1 MIDVYL
7 IDYAHTDADG
17 FESPA
22 MSKKKTEKL
31 DPHSPF
37 AKLQLRKVELENAEK
52 AALEAKAKQALNKK
66 AAPYTTAKG
75 PGKPGAELGGMRGPI
90 SSLPDD
96 SLTFAR
102 MMMGVVPLQSVST
115 RVTAGA
121 GNDAHDLRARVQPTD
136 RKAELDA
143 QLLAEQAAVQA
154 HMRELAQGATRFE
167 VQDDGR
173 NLEGRRVDCNP
184 LYLRKL
190 RRGQFP
196 LDGRVDLHGLHAS
209 DAKAALYTFL
219 RKMRDQRELCVL
231 VIHGKGEHSPGGQGI
246 LRGELAA
253 WLSQGQAAE
262 HVAAFASAQET
273 DGGHGATYVLLRR

>member
-1 MIDVYL
+1 
-7 IDYAHTDADG
+7 
-17 FESPA
+17 
-22 MSKKKTEKL
+22 MSKKKSEKL

-37 AKLQLRKVELENAEK
+37 AKLQLLKAELENAEK
-52 AALEAKAKQALNKK
+52 AALEAKAKQTLNHKSTAHNAAKHGHSSVALR
-66 AAPYTTAKG
+66 
-75 PGKPGAELGGMRGPI
+75 KPGAELGGSRGPI

-102 MMMGVVPLQSVST
+102 MMMGVVPLQSGVN

-121 GNDAHDLRARVQPTD
+121 GQEPHDPRARVQPSD

-143 QLLAEQAAVQA
+143 QLLAEQVAVQA
-154 HMRELAQGATRFE
+154 HMRDLAQGATRFE

-196 LDGRVDLHGLHAS
+196 LDGRVDLHGMHAH

-231 VIHGKGEHSPGGQGI
+231 IIHGKGEHSPGGQGI

-262 HVAAFASAQET
+262 HVAAFASAQES